1 MAGLARIAK
10 SLGAININGT
20 TMVWDHVTDVAVP
33 EAEMPM
39 GSDRWKAS
47 ERKRWLPQIEAA
59 AKARA
64 AAKDT
69 PPF

>member
-1 MAGLARIAK
+1 MSGLARIAK
-10 SLGAININGT
+10 SFGAININGT
-20 TMVWDHVTDVAVP
+20 RMVWDHVAEVTVP
-33 EAEMPM
+33 DADMPM

-47 ERKRWLPQIEAA
+47 ERKRWMPRIEAA

-64 AAKDT
+64 VAKDE